1 MPLLA
6 IDTKLD
12 RVLSDYKE
20 AYPDQTRSVQLYEV
34 NCNQCFSSPRNLMFC
49 QTCILKQ
56 YSNGSDLFS

>member
-34 NCNQCFSSPRNLMFC
+34 NRNQCFSSPRN
-49 QTCILKQ
+49 
-56 YSNGSDLFS
+56 